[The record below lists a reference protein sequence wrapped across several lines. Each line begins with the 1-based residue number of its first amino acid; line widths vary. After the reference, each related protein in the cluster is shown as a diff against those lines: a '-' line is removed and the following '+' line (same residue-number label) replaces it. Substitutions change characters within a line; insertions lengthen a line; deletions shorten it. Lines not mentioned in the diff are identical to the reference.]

1 METAA
6 RAAYSRNVMNETPA
20 SEVECRHHWLLG
32 QPGNG
37 NIEAVCRKCG
47 LERRFPAVLDDLD
60 PGIESDSKRPHV
72 SVATAAGGARP
83 SSVAPHKTDKSALS
97 SVRGS

>member
-1 METAA
+1 MESPQ
-6 RAAYSRNVMNETPA
+6 RAAYSRNVMKEVPP

-47 LERRFPAVLDDLD
+47 IERRFPAVLDDLD
-60 PGIESDSKRPHV
+60 PGIESDARRPHV

-83 SSVAPHKTDKSALS
+83 SSVAFDETDKTGLSAA
-97 SVRGS
+97 RGS